1 MLNTHLLE
9 ELNNIKDQ
17 YYIYKMETREY
28 DNSVILHI
36 SIDRLSKRDK
46 GNHVSKLQ
54 IENLVKNLS
63 SKYEN
68 RIEVLYTES
77 ERLNNVLKGI
87 ELLLMANFSEIN
99 KVNFTLLSAEEVST
113 EIYLDN
119 LNEDKKDSIKK
130 FIEPLFHNSQIE
142 VVNIEWIGD
151 IEEYPSSI
159 EILIA
164 LKEVQ
169 PVSLE
174 NLNSKLNLRD
184 IRWLNRQLDKFIKKD
199 LLVRDKASEQY
210 SLTGKG
216 LGIIPSIPNYSNSDI
231 KRALSLGYRK
241 W

>member
-130 FIEPLFHNSQIE
+130 FIESVE
-142 VVNIEWIGD
+142 
-151 IEEYPSSI
+151 
-159 EILIA
+159 
-164 LKEVQ
+164 K
-169 PVSLE
+169 
-174 NLNSKLNLRD
+174 
-184 IRWLNRQLDKFIKKD
+184 
-199 LLVRDKASEQY
+199 
-210 SLTGKG
+210 
-216 LGIIPSIPNYSNSDI
+216 
-231 KRALSLGYRK
+231 
-241 W
+241 

>member
-130 FIEPLFHNSQIE
+130 L
-142 VVNIEWIGD
+142 
-151 IEEYPSSI
+151 
-159 EILIA
+159 
-164 LKEVQ
+164 
-169 PVSLE
+169 
-174 NLNSKLNLRD
+174 LNLY
-184 IRWLNRQLDKFIKKD
+184 FII
-199 LLVRDKASEQY
+199 LR
-210 SLTGKG
+210 
-216 LGIIPSIPNYSNSDI
+216 
-231 KRALSLGYRK
+231 
-241 W
+241 

>member
-119 LNEDKKDSIKK
+119 LNEDKKI
-130 FIEPLFHNSQIE
+130 
-142 VVNIEWIGD
+142 V
-151 IEEYPSSI
+151 
-159 EILIA
+159 
-164 LKEVQ
+164 
-169 PVSLE
+169 
-174 NLNSKLNLRD
+174 
-184 IRWLNRQLDKFIKKD
+184 
-199 LLVRDKASEQY
+199 
-210 SLTGKG
+210 
-216 LGIIPSIPNYSNSDI
+216 
-231 KRALSLGYRK
+231 
-241 W
+241 